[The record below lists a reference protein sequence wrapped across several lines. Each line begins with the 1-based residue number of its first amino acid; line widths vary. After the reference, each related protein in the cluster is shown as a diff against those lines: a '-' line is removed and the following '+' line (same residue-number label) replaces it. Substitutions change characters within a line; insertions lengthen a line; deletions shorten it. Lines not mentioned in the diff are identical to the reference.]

1 MYSSR
6 LNYYNRMVQQ
16 YILEHQDPVSG
27 LIPSQG
33 QFKNHA
39 WVRDNVYTIMCVWA
53 LSLAVKKVDPSRAY
67 ELEQSCVKNM
77 RGLLVSMMRQSHKVE
92 RFKETLSPTDCL
104 HAKYSSVDGNP
115 CVGDTEWGHLQLDA
129 TSLYLLTLAQMTAS
143 GLQIIFNMDEVAFVQ
158 NLVFYIES
166 AYFVPDYGI
175 WERGDKTNHG
185 LPELNASSIGMAKA
199 ALEALYDLDLF
210 GGRGGPQSVIQV
222 LADEPQKCDAVLR
235 SMLPRESNSKEVDA
249 AELSI
254 IGFPAFAVS
263 EQELVNKTK
272 DAIIEKLQGKY
283 GCKRFLRDGYK
294 TAREDSNRLYYEPWE
309 LSVFE
314 DIECEWPLFFCY
326 LVINAL
332 FTNDRVTADSYLKSL
347 NTILVKDE
355 NGLSLVPEM
364 YAVAEKNI
372 DDEKRNPHTQPRH
385 AVGTAPFLWAQS
397 LYVIAGLLMEGLIAP
412 GELDP
417 LNRRFSTNKKPEIVV
432 QVTILAED
440 QETKDALL
448 PFIPSVQSI
457 QEASPV
463 QVRSARV
470 LSKIY
475 SCLGLND
482 KMGLNGR
489 LSTDVGLL
497 STSKLYTLDGK
508 VYAFLPQNLD
518 VEKFHL
524 VNDIDLFLSTMRSDI
539 AVLKSSWNMLGRP
552 TIITMIRSSQ
562 LDSGKAPSPLRLAF
576 KKLLSGY
583 INGTRVTVGTIF
595 DFLNTSCLSNLS
607 FLEGQELKP
616 ELRDYLDKEYRRTY
630 LNYPGVIVPQ
640 PHGLHRTRR
649 TGITGIISRSRSVIG
664 DPVDIH
670 STLANQEG
678 SAATS
683 RVDVTEMLRQ
693 LRETKDLDEQGDIL
707 HFLATNKGLS
717 WDTGLG
723 QSHSVIT
730 VKDLF
735 QRFYYEAC
743 KAKKWGLVRHFAAS
757 LCKRVEDLAKSLT
770 DLLVRQKQ
778 VTVGMPPAN
787 EHTLTRPLS
796 TKEFRAIIERAH
808 PGDQSTAMLTQ
819 ELIVYLAMFM
829 NTEPQLFNEM
839 IRLRIGL
846 IIQVMCSELERS
858 LGCCTQDAAD
868 ALLSLSPFDM
878 QNLLKNILSGREFSL
893 KSVGP
898 GSLSLSSKCFSRWGT
913 TAQIINEKDNE
924 DDPKRGQW
932 LRRRRLDGALN
943 RVPSDFY
950 ELIWKV
956 LQKCE
961 MISLD
966 SNNCISNSLTK
977 EMTPGELKFALRVEA
992 LLNHIPQPEYRQ
1004 MLVEALMILSVTSEQ
1019 DMLLAKYIRVDTIV
1033 QTAHDLFLADQ
1044 LQYKGN
1050 STLCCL
1056 KFAQVGPQTDAQSC
1070 NKIAELCE
1078 HFLDSAPSGSFG
1090 TMSYL
1095 LRSIATLY
1103 IQRSG

>member
-1 MYSSR
+1 MSASRAGTYSSR

-53 LSLAVKKVDPSRAY
+53 LSLALKKFDPSRAY

-92 RFKETLSPTDCL
+92 KFKETLCQMDCL

-166 AYFVPDYGI
+166 SYFVPDYGI

-199 ALEALYDLDLF
+199 ALEALNDLDLF

-263 EQELVNKTK
+263 EQELVDKTR
-272 DAIIEKLQGKY
+272 DTILEKLQGKY
-283 GCKRFLRDGYK
+283 GCKRFLRDGYR
-294 TAREDSNRLYYEPWE
+294 TAREDSKRLYYDPWE
-309 LSVFE
+309 LSMFE
-314 DIECEWPLFFCY
+314 DIECEWPLFYCY
-326 LVINAL
+326 MVINSL
-332 FTNDRVTADSYLKSL
+332 FTNDRSTAEHYLKLL
-347 NTILVKDE
+347 NTIVVKDE
-355 NGLSLVPEM
+355 NGLSLIPEM
-364 YAVAEKNI
+364 YAVAEKHI
-372 DDEKRNPHTQPRH
+372 EEEKRNPHSQVRH
-385 AVGTAPFLWAQS
+385 AVGTTPFLWAQS

-417 LNRRFSTNKKPEIVV
+417 LNRRFSTNRKPEIVV

-440 QETKDALL
+440 QETKEALL
-448 PFIPSVQSI
+448 PLVSCVQSI
-457 QEASPV
+457 QEAAPV

-475 SCLGLND
+475 SCLGLNE
-482 KMGLNGR
+482 KMELSGR

-497 STSKLYTLDGK
+497 STSKLYTLGGK

-562 LDSGKAPSPLRLAF
+562 LDNGKIPPPLRLAV

-583 INGTRVTVGTIF
+583 INGTRVTVGTIS

-616 ELRDYLDKEYRRTY
+616 ELRDYLDREYRRTY
-630 LNYPGVIVPQ
+630 LSYPGVVVPQ
-640 PHGLHRTRR
+640 APGMQRIRR
-649 TGITGIISRSRSVIG
+649 TGVAGIISRSRSVVG
-664 DPVDIH
+664 DPGDIQSMQ
-670 STLANQEG
+670 STG
-678 SAATS
+678 TIGS

-693 LRETKDLDEQGDIL
+693 LGETKDLDEQGDIL
-707 HFLATNKGLS
+707 HFLATNKGLA

-723 QSHSVIT
+723 QAHSVIT

-735 QRFYYEAC
+735 HRFYHEAC

-757 LCKRVEDLAKSLT
+757 LGKRVEDLAKSLT

-778 VTVGMPPAN
+778 VTVGMPPNN

-796 TKEFRAIIERAH
+796 TKEFRAIIEKAH

-858 LGCCTQDAAD
+858 LDCSTQDAAD

-893 KSVGP
+893 KSMGP
-898 GSLSLSSKCFSRWGT
+898 GSLSLTSKYFSKWGT
-913 TAQIINEKDNE
+913 RAGDIINEKDDEE
-924 DDPKRGQW
+924 DAKRGQW

-943 RVPSDFY
+943 RVPADFY

-956 LQKCE
+956 LQRCE
-961 MISLD
+961 AISLD
-966 SNNCISNSLTK
+966 NNNCLTNSLTK

-992 LLNHIPQPEYRQ
+992 LLNHIPEPEYRQ
-1004 MLVEALMILSVTSEQ
+1004 MLVEALMILSITCEQ
-1019 DMLLAKYIRVDTIV
+1019 DMLMPNFIRVDTIV

-1056 KFAQVGPQTDAQSC
+1056 NYTSQADPC
-1070 NKIAELCE
+1070 HKIAGLCE
-1078 HFLDSAPSGSFG
+1078 FFIDSAPSGSFG
-1090 TMSYL
+1090 TMTYM
-1095 LRSIATLY
+1095 LRSVATLY
-1103 IQRSG
+1103 IHRSG